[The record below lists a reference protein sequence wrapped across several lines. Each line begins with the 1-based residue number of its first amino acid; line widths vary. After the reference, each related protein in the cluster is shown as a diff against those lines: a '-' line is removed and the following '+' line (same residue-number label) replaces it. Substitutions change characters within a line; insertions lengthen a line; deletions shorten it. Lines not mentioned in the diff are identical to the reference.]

1 MAEVIVMPKLGLT
14 MKEGTIGKWFKN
26 EGDHVKEGEVL
37 LEVTTDKLTNEIEA
51 SCSGI
56 LRKIIVPAGDATGC
70 LEPIAIIGDADE
82 DIAGLFTAPTSETA
96 PVQGGVQDQKETA
109 EKVVKTVKQTG
120 RIVAA
125 PAAKKRAKE
134 LDIDLENVIGTG
146 PNGRIT
152 LNDVDAYSAE
162 KETVKASPMARK
174 TADALNVDMTAMHQD
189 GRIMKADV
197 IDYYTAEHIMALAKP
212 EETRQPM
219 NAMRKTIA
227 SRMHYS
233 WQTSPAVT
241 YDMKVDMTAL
251 TTLKNHLKQVQKV
264 TFTDLLVKIAA
275 KTLLEFPLVNAS
287 IDNDEIILRNYAN
300 IGVAVALEEGLIVPV
315 VKYANVKGLSA
326 ISKEIKQLASD
337 AKQNQLSGDA
347 LSGGTFTITNLGMF
361 GMNAFSPI
369 INQPEVA
376 ILGVNAI
383 EDTLVKCEGE
393 IVTKPMMTLSLSADH
408 RVVDGAVAANF
419 LRRMKTYIEC
429 PEVLLL

>member
-26 EGDHVKEGEVL
+26 EGDQIKEGEVL

-51 SCSGI
+51 TCSGV
-56 LRKIIVPAGDATGC
+56 LRKIIIPAGNATGC
-70 LEPIAIIGDADE
+70 LMPIAIIGDADE
-82 DIAGLFTAPTSETA
+82 DISGLVIEQAVSTEPQDTTKDEKDISEKQ
-96 PVQGGVQDQKETA
+96 PN
-109 EKVVKTVKQTG
+109 TVKETG

-134 LDIDLENVIGTG
+134 LAIDLEDVMGTG

-152 LNDVDAYSAE
+152 LRDVDAYSAK
-162 KETVKASPMARK
+162 KESVKASPMARK
-174 TADALNVDMTAMHQD
+174 TADTLNVDITNMQQER
-189 GRIMKADV
+189 RIMKADV
-197 IDYYTAEHIMALAKP
+197 IDYHTAEHIRTLANP

-227 SRMHYS
+227 KRMHHS

-251 TTLKNHLKQVQKV
+251 TSFKNQLKQVQKV

-287 IDNDEIILRNYAN
+287 VDGDDIILRNYAN
-300 IGVAVALEEGLIVPV
+300 VGVAVALEDGLIVPV
-315 VKYANVKGLSA
+315 VKYANVKGLGA
-326 ISKEIKQLASD
+326 ISKEIRQLASE
-337 AKQNQLSGDA
+337 AKQNQLSSDA

-383 EDTLVKCEGE
+383 EDVLIKYEGE
-393 IVTKPMMTLSLSADH
+393 MMVKPMMTLSLSADH

-419 LRRMKTYIEC
+419 LKRMKTYIEC

>member
-26 EGDHVKEGEVL
+26 EGDQIKEGEVL

-51 SCSGI
+51 TCSGV
-56 LRKIIVPAGDATGC
+56 LRKIIIPAGNATGC
-70 LEPIAIIGDADE
+70 LMPIAIIGDTDE
-82 DIAGLFTAPTSETA
+82 DISGLVIEQAVSTEPQDTTKDEKDISEKQ
-96 PVQGGVQDQKETA
+96 PN
-109 EKVVKTVKQTG
+109 TVKETG

-134 LDIDLENVIGTG
+134 LAIDLEDVMGTG

-152 LNDVDAYSAE
+152 LRDVDAYSAK
-162 KETVKASPMARK
+162 KESVKASPMARK
-174 TADALNVDMTAMHQD
+174 TADTLNVDITNMQQER
-189 GRIMKADV
+189 RIMKADV
-197 IDYYTAEHIMALAKP
+197 IDYHTAEHIRTLANP

-227 SRMHYS
+227 KRMHHS

-251 TTLKNHLKQVQKV
+251 TSFKNQLKQVQKV

-287 IDNDEIILRNYAN
+287 VDGDDIILRNYAN
-300 IGVAVALEEGLIVPV
+300 VGVAVALEDGLIVPV
-315 VKYANVKGLSA
+315 VKYANVKGLGA
-326 ISKEIKQLASD
+326 ISKEIRQLASE
-337 AKQNQLSGDA
+337 AKQNQLSSDA

-383 EDTLVKCEGE
+383 EDVLIKYEGE
-393 IVTKPMMTLSLSADH
+393 MMVKPMMTLSLSADH

-419 LRRMKTYIEC
+419 LKRMKTYIEC

>member
-1 MAEVIVMPKLGLT
+1 

-26 EGDHVKEGEVL
+26 EGDQIKEGEVL

-51 SCSGI
+51 TCSGV
-56 LRKIIVPAGDATGC
+56 LRKIIIPAGNATGC
-70 LEPIAIIGDADE
+70 LMPIAIIGDTDE
-82 DIAGLFTAPTSETA
+82 DISGLVIEQAVSTEPQDTTKDEKDISEKQ
-96 PVQGGVQDQKETA
+96 PN
-109 EKVVKTVKQTG
+109 TVKETG

-134 LDIDLENVIGTG
+134 LAIDLEDVMGTG

-152 LNDVDAYSAE
+152 LRDVDAYSAK
-162 KETVKASPMARK
+162 KESVKASPMARK
-174 TADALNVDMTAMHQD
+174 TADTLNVDITNMQQER
-189 GRIMKADV
+189 RIMKADV
-197 IDYYTAEHIMALAKP
+197 IDYHTAEHIRTLANP

-227 SRMHYS
+227 KRMHHS

-251 TTLKNHLKQVQKV
+251 TSFKNQLKQVQKV

-287 IDNDEIILRNYAN
+287 VDGDDIILRNYAN
-300 IGVAVALEEGLIVPV
+300 VGVAVALEDGLIVPV
-315 VKYANVKGLSA
+315 VKYANVKGLGA
-326 ISKEIKQLASD
+326 ISKEIRQLASE
-337 AKQNQLSGDA
+337 AKQNQLSSDA

-383 EDTLVKCEGE
+383 EDVLIKYEGE
-393 IVTKPMMTLSLSADH
+393 MMVKPMMTLSLSADH

-419 LRRMKTYIEC
+419 LKRMKTYIEC

>member
-26 EGDHVKEGEVL
+26 EGDHVTEGEIL

-51 SCSGI
+51 NCSGV
-56 LRKIIVPAGDATGC
+56 LRKIIIPAGDATGC

-82 DIAGLFTAPTSETA
+82 DISGLITPPTRETTLVQSTA
-96 PVQGGVQDQKETA
+96 QNQKDIP
-109 EKVVKTVKQTG
+109 EKEAKAAKQTG
-120 RIVAA
+120 RIIAA

-134 LDIDLENVIGTG
+134 LDIDLENVVGTG

-152 LNDVDAYSAE
+152 LDDVDKYNVK
-162 KETVKASPMARK
+162 KETVKASPMAKK
-174 TADALNVDMTAMHQD
+174 TADALGVDMTKIHHD

-197 IDYYTAEHIMALAKP
+197 IDHYTAEHILALAKP
-212 EETRQPM
+212 AESRQPM

-227 SRMHYS
+227 SRMHHS

-251 TTLKNHLKQVQKV
+251 MTLKNNLKKVQKV

-287 IDNDEIILRNYAN
+287 IEGEEIILRNYAN

-315 VKYANVKGLSA
+315 VKYANVKGLSL

-337 AKQNQLSGDA
+337 AKQNQLSGDD

-383 EDTLVKCEGE
+383 EDILVKCEGE
-393 IVTKPMMTLSLSADH
+393 IVVKPMMMLSLTADH

-419 LRRMKTYIEC
+419 LKQMKTFIEC

>member
-1 MAEVIVMPKLGLT
+1 

-26 EGDHVKEGEVL
+26 EGDQIKEGEVL

-51 SCSGI
+51 TCSGV
-56 LRKIIVPAGDATGC
+56 LRKIIIPAGNATGC
-70 LEPIAIIGDADE
+70 LMPIAIIGDADE
-82 DIAGLFTAPTSETA
+82 DISGLVIEQAVSTEPQDTTKDEKDISEKQ
-96 PVQGGVQDQKETA
+96 PN
-109 EKVVKTVKQTG
+109 TVKETG

-134 LDIDLENVIGTG
+134 LAIDLEDVMGTG

-152 LNDVDAYSAE
+152 LRDVDAYSAK
-162 KETVKASPMARK
+162 KESVKASPMARK
-174 TADALNVDMTAMHQD
+174 TADTLNVDITNMQQER
-189 GRIMKADV
+189 RIMKADV
-197 IDYYTAEHIMALAKP
+197 IDYHTAEHIRTLANP

-227 SRMHYS
+227 KRMHHS

-251 TTLKNHLKQVQKV
+251 TSFKNQLKQVQKV

-287 IDNDEIILRNYAN
+287 VDGDDIILRNYAN
-300 IGVAVALEEGLIVPV
+300 VGVAVALEDGLIVPV
-315 VKYANVKGLSA
+315 VKYANVKGLGA
-326 ISKEIKQLASD
+326 ISKEIRQLASE
-337 AKQNQLSGDA
+337 AKQNQLSSDA

-383 EDTLVKCEGE
+383 EDVLIKYEGE
-393 IVTKPMMTLSLSADH
+393 MMVKPMMTLSLSADH

-419 LRRMKTYIEC
+419 LKRMKTYIEC

>member
-1 MAEVIVMPKLGLT
+1 

-26 EGDHVKEGEVL
+26 EGDQIKEGEVL

-51 SCSGI
+51 TCSGV
-56 LRKIIVPAGDATGC
+56 LRKIIIPAGNATGC
-70 LEPIAIIGDADE
+70 LMPIAIIGDADE
-82 DIAGLFTAPTSETA
+82 DISGLVIEQAVSTEPQDTTKDEKDISEKQ
-96 PVQGGVQDQKETA
+96 PN
-109 EKVVKTVKQTG
+109 TVKETG

-134 LDIDLENVIGTG
+134 LAIDLVDVMGTG

-152 LNDVDAYSAE
+152 LRDVDAYSAK
-162 KETVKASPMARK
+162 KESVKASPMARK
-174 TADALNVDMTAMHQD
+174 TADTLNVDITNMQQER
-189 GRIMKADV
+189 RIMKADV
-197 IDYYTAEHIMALAKP
+197 IDYHTAEHIRTLANP

-227 SRMHYS
+227 KRMHHS

-251 TTLKNHLKQVQKV
+251 TSFKNQLKQVQKV

-287 IDNDEIILRNYAN
+287 VDGDDIILRNYAN
-300 IGVAVALEEGLIVPV
+300 VGVAVALEDGLIVPV
-315 VKYANVKGLSA
+315 VKYANVKGLGA
-326 ISKEIKQLASD
+326 ISKEIRQLASE
-337 AKQNQLSGDA
+337 AKQNQLSSDA
-347 LSGGTFTITNLGMF
+347 LSGGTFTITNLGIF

-383 EDTLVKCEGE
+383 EDVLIKYEGE
-393 IVTKPMMTLSLSADH
+393 MMVKPMMTLSLSADH

-419 LRRMKTYIEC
+419 LKRMKTYIEC